1 MQPADVGMGPPRDC
15 PSHEDLQRLLL
26 GTLADVDKERVIDHV
41 EECSSCA
48 AIVQQNT
55 ESRTFQGTT
64 VVPGK
69 LDKGPG
75 PDFKDLLDPAEGTE
89 EIGRIAEF
97 RVFRVLGSGGMG
109 IVFEAEDSR
118 LKRRVALK
126 VMRPTTAAEPG
137 SAERFLREAQSA
149 AALKHENVVTIYQ
162 VGTHRD
168 LPFLALEH
176 LEGESLRS
184 YLIQHRRLD
193 PATVIRISREIATG
207 LAAAH
212 ARGLLHRDIKPANIW
227 LERRESWHAGSETD
241 TGRVKILDFGLAK
254 PWQEQSGITQS
265 GVVIGTP
272 GYMAPEQVTGTSV
285 DPRAD
290 LFSLGCMMYEMA
302 TGKLPFQGADLLAT
316 LRALAVDDPAPAR
329 SVNRQV
335 PERLSRLICE
345 LLEKSPE
352 RRPASA
358 QVVVERLAAMERD
371 PTDAGATESWSPPN
385 SRVRKESSDPAGALR
400 TSSEAS
406 AVEPSH
412 ARRKWLLGASVGLI
426 VALPLGYYIAAPH
439 LPLRPGSVPVDPAL
453 EPNWIPTNWGPLTG
467 AVPGDPDNGISEPD
481 APGHRYWRALT
492 LAAGLKVD
500 RPFVLRLVESD
511 AGAPGTNPPVSF
523 YILQTKV
530 WNGLYKA
537 FSDARPDK
545 AGSDWQQGTWKTQLE
560 ADRGLLPVTNVSAAE
575 AWEFCEW
582 CRATLFG
589 KQDAERPFVRL
600 PTKDEW
606 DRAAAYDAWL
616 AKDPRL
622 SGVSGP
628 ERHRV
633 SPQPDHRFERGQPQA
648 VGGDA
653 GSPLWLVRDLAG
665 NGLEWTDSFVLGN
678 NRLSL
683 LAPRGELKGLASDE
697 IELRGQSWLDKRELT
712 YNEESDSVWK
722 AGKSRPFEERGMDV
736 GFRIVVEIPHVRGPA
751 K

>member
-1 MQPADVGMGPPRDC
+1 MQPADVGMGPPRHC
-15 PSHEDLQRLLL
+15 PSHDDLQRLLL
-26 GTLADVDKERVIDHV
+26 GTLADVDKKRVIDHV

-48 AIVQQNT
+48 AIVRQNT

-69 LDKGPG
+69 IDKGPG
-75 PDFKDLLDPAEGTE
+75 PDFKELLDPPEGPE

-97 RVFRVLGSGGMG
+97 RVLRVLGSGGMG
-109 IVFEAEDSR
+109 VVFEAEDSR

-126 VMRPTTAAEPG
+126 VMRPSTAAEPS

-149 AALKHENVVTIYQ
+149 AALKHENIVTIYQ
-162 VGTHRD
+162 VGTHRN
-168 LPFLALEH
+168 LPFLALEL

-184 YLIQHRRLD
+184 YLIQHRRPD
-193 PATVIRISREIATG
+193 PATVLRISREIATG

-241 TGRVKILDFGLAK
+241 AGHVKILDFGLAK

-290 LFSLGCMMYEMA
+290 LFSLGCMIYEMA
-302 TGKLPFQGADLLAT
+302 TGKLPFHGADLLAT
-316 LRALAVDDPAPAR
+316 LRALAVDEPAPAR

-335 PERLSRLICE
+335 PERLSTLICE

-358 QVVVERLAAMERD
+358 QVLVERLTAMERE
-371 PTDAGATESWSPPN
+371 PTGSGATESWSLPP
-385 SRVRKESSDPAGALR
+385 SRVGQQSPGPADALR
-400 TSSEAS
+400 TPSGPST
-406 AVEPSH
+406 VEPPS

-439 LPLRPGSVPVDPAL
+439 LQSRPGSSPVEPAL
-453 EPNWIPTNWGPLTG
+453 QPNWVPTNWEPLPG
-467 AVPGDPDNGISEPD
+467 AAPGDPDNGISEPD
-481 APGHRYWRALT
+481 SPGYRYWRALT
-492 LAAGLKVD
+492 LSSGAKFE
-500 RPFVLRLVESD
+500 RPLVLRLVEPD
-511 AGAPGTNPPVSF
+511 AEAPGTNPPVSF

-537 FSDARPDK
+537 FAADRPDK
-545 AGSDWQQGTWKTQLE
+545 AGKDWQLGTWKTQPE
-560 ADRGLLPVTNVSAAE
+560 ADRGLSPVTNVSASE

-589 KQDAERPFVRL
+589 KQDAKRPVIRL
-600 PTKDEW
+600 PTKEEW

-622 SGVSGP
+622 SGISGP

-633 SPQPDHRFERGQPQA
+633 SPQPDQQFERDQPQA
-648 VGGDA
+648 VGSDA
-653 GSPLWLVRDLAG
+653 GSPLWLVQDMAG
-665 NGLEWTDSFVLGN
+665 NGLEWTDSFALGN

-683 LAPRGELKGLASDE
+683 LAPRGELKGLTRDE
-697 IELRGQSWLDKRELT
+697 IELRGQSWLDSKLT
-712 YNEESDSVWK
+712 YNEKSDSVWK
-722 AGKSRPFEERGMDV
+722 AGKLRPFAMRGMDV
-736 GFRIVVEIPHVRGPA
+736 GFRIVVEIPHLRGPA

>member
-1 MQPADVGMGPPRDC
+1 MGPPRDC
-15 PSHEDLQRLLL
+15 PSRDDLQRLLL
-26 GTLADVDKERVIDHV
+26 GTLADVDKQRVIDHV

-69 LDKGPG
+69 PDKGPG
-75 PDFKDLLDPAEGTE
+75 PDFKDLLNPAEGTE

-109 IVFEAEDSR
+109 VVFEAEDSR

-126 VMRPTTAAEPG
+126 VMRPSTAAEPG

-162 VGTHRD
+162 VGTHRN
-168 LPFLALEH
+168 LPFLALEL

-212 ARGLLHRDIKPANIW
+212 VRGLLHRDIKPANIW

-335 PERLSRLICE
+335 PERLSKLICE

-352 RRPASA
+352 RRPVSA
-358 QVVVERLAAMERD
+358 QVVVERLTAMERE
-371 PTDAGATESWSPPN
+371 PTDSGATESWSPPN
-385 SRVRKESSDPAGALR
+385 SRVREESPVPAGALQMPYDV
-400 TSSEAS
+400 S

-412 ARRKWLLGASVGLI
+412 GGRKWLLGASVGLI

-439 LPLRPGSVPVDPAL
+439 MRSQPGNAPVEPVLRP
-453 EPNWIPTNWGPLTG
+453 NWVPTNWEPLPGTV
-467 AVPGDPDNGISEPD
+467 AGDPDNGISEPD
-481 APGHRYWRALT
+481 ASGNRYWRALT
-492 LAAGLKVD
+492 LASGLKFE
-500 RPFVLRLVESD
+500 RPLVLRLVEHD
-511 AGAPGTNPPVSF
+511 AEAPGTNPPVSF

-537 FSDARPDK
+537 FVDARPDK
-545 AGSDWQQGTWKTQLE
+545 AGSDWQQGTWKTQPE
-560 ADRGLLPVTNVSAAE
+560 ADRGLLPVTNISAAE

-582 CRATLFG
+582 CRATMFG
-589 KQDAERPFVRL
+589 KQVAERPRRPLADERGVGPGRRLRCLAGQESSPVRGQRAGASSRFATAR
-600 PTKDEW
+600 PPV
-606 DRAAAYDAWL
+606 RGGAAA
-616 AKDPRL
+616 
-622 SGVSGP
+622 SG
-628 ERHRV
+628 RQRRR
-633 SPQPDHRFERGQPQA
+633 Q
-648 VGGDA
+648 
-653 GSPLWLVRDLAG
+653 SPLARARFGGKRPRVDRQLCVGQQSPLVAG
-665 NGLEWTDSFVLGN
+665 P
-678 NRLSL
+678 
-683 LAPRGELKGLASDE
+683 APRIERPDVDDE

>member
-1 MQPADVGMGPPRDC
+1 MQPAEVGMGPPRDC
-15 PSHEDLQRLLL
+15 PSHDDLQRLLL
-26 GTLADVDKERVIDHV
+26 GTLADVDKKRVIDHV

-64 VVPGK
+64 VIPGK
-69 LDKGPG
+69 VDRAPDA
-75 PDFKDLLDPAEGTE
+75 DFKDLLDPAEGTE

-109 IVFEAEDSR
+109 VVFEAEDSR

-193 PATVIRISREIATG
+193 PATVIRISREIAKG

-227 LERRESWHAGSETD
+227 LERRESWHAGSETH

-254 PWQEQSGITQS
+254 PWQEPSGITQS

-316 LRALAVDDPAPAR
+316 LRALAVDDPVPAR

-335 PERLSRLICE
+335 PEPLSRLICE

-371 PTDAGATESWSPPN
+371 PTGAGATESWSPPN
-385 SRVRKESSDPAGALR
+385 SRVRKESSDPAGAPR
-400 TSSEAS
+400 TPGETS
-406 AVEPSH
+406 AIELPH
-412 ARRKWLLGASVGLI
+412 TGRKWLLGASVGLI
-426 VALPLGYYIAAPH
+426 VALPLGYYMAAPH
-439 LPLRPGSVPVDPAL
+439 LRTQPGSEPVEPSL
-453 EPNWIPTNWGPLTG
+453 EPNWIPTNWEPDRGT
-467 AVPGDPDNGISEPD
+467 VPGELHKESSDPD
-481 APGHRYWRALT
+481 APGHRYWRAIT
-492 LAAGLKVD
+492 LASGANFE
-500 RPFVLRLVESD
+500 RPLVLRLVERD
-511 AGAPGTNPPVSF
+511 TRAPGTNPPLSF
-523 YILQTKV
+523 YILETKV

-537 FSDARPDK
+537 FADARPDR
-545 AGSDWQQGTWKTQLE
+545 AGSGWEQGTWKTQSE
-560 ADRGLLPVTNVSAAE
+560 ADRGLLPVTNISAAE
-575 AWEFCEW
+575 AWEFCVW
-582 CRATLFG
+582 CRATLFAKREG
-589 KQDAERPFVRL
+589 KLPVIRL
-600 PTKDEW
+600 PTKEEW

-616 AKDPRL
+616 AKDPRV
-622 SGVSGP
+622 SGIKGP
-628 ERHRV
+628 ERISV
-633 SPQPDHRFERGQPQA
+633 SPPRLYERGQPEV

-653 GSPLWLVRDLAG
+653 GSPLWHVQDMAG

-678 NRLSL
+678 NRLSVV
-683 LAPRGELKGLASDE
+683 APRGELKGLTSDE

-712 YNEESDSVWK
+712 YNDESDSVWK
-722 AGKSRPFEERGMDV
+722 AGKSRPCEERGMDV